1 MKLAT
6 LELPDNMA
14 DYINQ
19 KLVDEA
25 TDFKR
30 AAFLL
35 YAYIDAGLM
44 SHGYAAQLLGVNKF
58 DLINFYGKYGLSYIN
73 KEDWDKYKNTED
85 EVSAFFE
92 KHRKS
97 KQDA

>member
-1 MKLAT
+1 M
-6 LELPDNMA
+6 
-14 DYINQ
+14 
-19 KLVDEA
+19 
-25 TDFKR
+25 
-30 AAFLL
+30 

-44 SHGYAAQLLGVNKF
+44 SHGYAAQLLEVDKF

-73 KEDWDKYKNTED
+73 KEDWDKYKNTEE

-97 KQDA
+97 KLEA